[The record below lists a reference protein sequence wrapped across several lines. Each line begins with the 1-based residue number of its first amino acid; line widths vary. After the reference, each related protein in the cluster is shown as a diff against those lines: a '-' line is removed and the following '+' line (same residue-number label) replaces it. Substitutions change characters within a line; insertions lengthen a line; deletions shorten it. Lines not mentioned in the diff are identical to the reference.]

1 METNNDFI
9 VAHAFFIAA
18 VLMSMIRRDR
28 LIVSFNFDEVFQ
40 SKWLCYS
47 LFEINYLKK

>member
-9 VAHAFFIAA
+9 VAHAFFHSCR

-28 LIVSFNFDEVFQ
+28 LIVSFNFNEVFPK
-40 SKWLCYS
+40 STIMLLIIW
-47 LFEINYLKK
+47 N